1 MPDSARA
8 VTRLARRAMSTPLG
22 RRVENEGDM
31 SLEQKLR
38 PRGVAEWTAVLAAAA
53 LGVSVPL
60 RLFDATVLFTYHPS
74 AMSLSFGAL
83 MPLGA
88 FVALKSRALGAGPVR
103 LRAMWT
109 HAALQTFAAALA
121 FGGLVAIYLNK
132 NILNKPHFATRHARL
147 GVAAATLTA
156 LSVLLGALNFKRL
169 GLLHYVPEQ
178 HRAAV
183 KSAHRKCG
191 AVAVLAGAAC
201 IATAVDHPAVA
212 AAAGRGARTAW
223 FALLAAGLA
232 GMARVATRATDHRG
246 VKEPSGVETG
256 KRAAA

>member
-1 MPDSARA
+1 
-8 VTRLARRAMSTPLG
+8 MSKPVG
-22 RRVENEGDM
+22 RRDESESEM
-31 SLEQKLR
+31 CLEQKLR
-38 PRGVAEWTAVLAAAA
+38 PLGLAEWITVIAAAA

-88 FVALKSRALGAGPVR
+88 FVALKSRSLGAGPNR

-132 NILNKPHFATRHARL
+132 NIMGKPHFTTRHAKL
-147 GVAAATLTA
+147 GLAAATLTA
-156 LSVLLGALNFKRL
+156 LSILLGALNFKRL
-169 GLLHYVPEQ
+169 GLLQYLPDK

-191 AVAVLAGAAC
+191 AGAVLAGAAC
-201 IATAVDHPAVA
+201 IGTAVDHPATA
-212 AAAGRGARTAW
+212 AIAGRAVRTAW
-223 FALLAAGLA
+223 FLLLAAVFAGLA
-232 GMARVATRATDHRG
+232 RIAARGEGGRDCESRGSAPIGM
-246 VKEPSGVETG
+246 EMG
-256 KRAAA
+256 KRAVA

>member
-1 MPDSARA
+1 
-8 VTRLARRAMSTPLG
+8 MSTPPG
-22 RRVENEGDM
+22 RPGENDSEM

-38 PRGVAEWTAVLAAAA
+38 PRGVAEWTAVLAAVA
-53 LGVSVPL
+53 LGVSVPS

-83 MPLGA
+83 IPLGA
-88 FVALKSRALGAGPVR
+88 FVALKSRSLGAGPDR

-121 FGGLVAIYLNK
+121 FGGLVSIYLNK
-132 NILNKPHFATRHARL
+132 NIMGKPHFATRHAKL

-156 LSVLLGALNFKRL
+156 LSMLLGALNFERL
-169 GLLHYVPEQ
+169 GLLRLVPDK

-191 AVAVLAGAAC
+191 AGAVLAGAAS
-201 IATAVDHPAVA
+201 IATAVDHPATA
-212 AAAGRGARTAW
+212 AIAGRAARTAW
-223 FALLAAGLA
+223 FLLLAAGFA
-232 GMARVATRATDHRG
+232 GLARVAARGESGRARDFRG
-246 VKEPSGVETG
+246 SAPSGVEMG

>member
-1 MPDSARA
+1 
-8 VTRLARRAMSTPLG
+8 MSTPLAFC
-22 RRVENEGDM
+22 RRVENENDM
-31 SLEQKLR
+31 SFEQKLR
-38 PRGVAEWTAVLAAAA
+38 PRGVAEWTAVLAAFS

-60 RLFDATVLFTYHPS
+60 RIFDATKLFTYHPT

-83 MPLGA
+83 MPLGL
-88 FVALKSRALGAGPVR
+88 FVAFKARALGAGPER

-132 NILNKPHFATRHARL
+132 NIINKPHFATAHARL
-147 GVAAATLTA
+147 GVAAATLTL

-169 GLLHYVPEQ
+169 GLLYYVPEQ
-178 HRAAV
+178 HRAVV
-183 KSAHRKCG
+183 KSFHRKCG
-191 AVAVLAGAAC
+191 AGAVLAGAAC
-201 IATAVDHPAVA
+201 IATAIDHPAVA

-223 FALLAAGLA
+223 FALLAAGVA
-232 GMARVATRATDHRG
+232 GMARVATRETGHRG
-246 VKEPSGVETG
+246 VKESIKVEMG

>member
-1 MPDSARA
+1 
-8 VTRLARRAMSTPLG
+8 MSTPLAFC
-22 RRVENEGDM
+22 RRVENENDM
-31 SLEQKLR
+31 SFEQKLR
-38 PRGVAEWTAVLAAAA
+38 PRGVAEWTAVLAAFS

-60 RLFDATVLFTYHPS
+60 RIFDATVLFTYHPT

-83 MPLGA
+83 MPLGL
-88 FVALKSRALGAGPVR
+88 FVAFKARALGAGPER

-132 NILNKPHFATRHARL
+132 NIMNKPHFATAHARL
-147 GVAAATLTA
+147 GVAAATLTL

-169 GLLHYVPEQ
+169 GLLYYVPEQ
-178 HRAAV
+178 HRAVV
-183 KSAHRKCG
+183 KSFHRKCG
-191 AVAVLAGAAC
+191 AGAVLAGAAC
-201 IATAVDHPAVA
+201 IATAIDHPAVA

-223 FALLAAGLA
+223 FALLAAGVA
-232 GMARVATRATDHRG
+232 GMARVATRETGHRG
-246 VKEPSGVETG
+246 VKESIKVEMG